1 MRTLKKIVIGVF
13 LYWLIFVTV
22 MIVIFC
28 IKNAV
33 PDTLIQY
40 ALGGGA
46 IELLATSL
54 IEIFK
59 HKFDLSAGDGDAITD
74 DDSSDRP
81 EDVTDDP
88 VTEVTKVT
96 RETSSQNRSEST
108 SAKTKSKRKSATSSS
123 TKRKKTETEDKRQ
136 WILLKFLK

>member
-1 MRTLKKIVIGVF
+1 MRMLKKIVIGIL
-13 LYWLIFVTV
+13 LYWLIFVTA

-28 IKNAV
+28 IKSSV

-59 HKFDLSAGDGDAITD
+59 HKYDLSAGGGDDVPGENTTDPYDSTGDAD
-74 DDSSDRP
+74 DRP
-81 EDVTDDP
+81 EDVTDAP
-88 VTEVTKVT
+88 KKRPKTTNT
-96 RETSSQNRSEST
+96 RR
-108 SAKTKSKRKSATSSS
+108 KTATSSK
-123 TKRKKTETEDKRQ
+123 TKRKTKETEDKE
-136 WILLKFLK
+136 

>member
-13 LYWLIFVTV
+13 LYWLIFVTA

-59 HKFDLSAGDGDAITD
+59 HKFDLSAGDGDAIIND
-74 DDSSDRP
+74 DPSDRP

-88 VTEVTKVT
+88 VTEVTE
-96 RETSSQNRSEST
+96 ETSSQNGSKST
-108 SAKTKSKRKSATSSS
+108 GLKTKVKRKSATSSR
-123 TKRKKTETEDKRQ
+123 TKRKKTETEDKR
-136 WILLKFLK
+136 

>member
-1 MRTLKKIVIGVF
+1 MRMLKKIVIGIF

-28 IKNAV
+28 IKSSV

-59 HKFDLSAGDGDAITD
+59 HKYDLSAGDGDDIPGENTTD
-74 DDSSDRP
+74 PYDLTGDADDRP
-81 EDVTDDP
+81 EDTTDAP
-88 VTEVTKVT
+88 KKGQRRPAQ
-96 RETSSQNRSEST
+96 REKLPLHQRQSGKLKKRRI
-108 SAKTKSKRKSATSSS
+108 KSNGHYRYS
-123 TKRKKTETEDKRQ
+123 
-136 WILLKFLK
+136 

>member
-1 MRTLKKIVIGVF
+1 MRMLKKIVIGIL
-13 LYWLIFVTV
+13 LYWLIFVTA

-28 IKNAV
+28 IKSSV

-59 HKFDLSAGDGDAITD
+59 HKYDLSTGDGDDIPGENTTEPYDLTGDAD
-74 DDSSDRP
+74 DRP
-81 EDVTDDP
+81 ADATDAPKNKAKNDQYK
-88 VTEVTKVT
+88 EKNCHFTK
-96 RETSSQNRSEST
+96 QNAEN
-108 SAKTKSKRKSATSSS
+108 
-123 TKRKKTETEDKRQ
+123 
-136 WILLKFLK
+136 

>member
-1 MRTLKKIVIGVF
+1 MRMLKKIVIGIF

-28 IKNAV
+28 IKSSV

-59 HKFDLSAGDGDAITD
+59 HKYDLSAGGGDDVPGENTTDPYDSTGDAD
-74 DDSSDRP
+74 DRP
-81 EDVTDDP
+81 EDVTDAP
-88 VTEVTKVT
+88 KKRPKTTNT
-96 RETSSQNRSEST
+96 RR
-108 SAKTKSKRKSATSSS
+108 KTATSSK
-123 TKRKKTETEDKRQ
+123 TKRKTKETEDKE
-136 WILLKFLK
+136 

>member
-1 MRTLKKIVIGVF
+1 MRTLKKIVIGIF

-22 MIVIFC
+22 MVMIFC
-28 IKNAV
+28 IKSSV

-59 HKFDLSAGDGDAITD
+59 HKYDLSAGGGDDIPGENTTDPNDLTGDAD
-74 DDSSDRP
+74 DRP
-81 EDVTDDP
+81 EDATDAP
-88 VTEVTKVT
+88 GKKLKMT
-96 RETSSQNRSEST
+96 
-108 SAKTKSKRKSATSSS
+108 S
-123 TKRKKTETEDKRQ
+123 TKRKTATSSNTKRKTKETEDKE
-136 WILLKFLK
+136 

>member
-1 MRTLKKIVIGVF
+1 MRMLKKIVIGIF

-28 IKNAV
+28 IKSSV

-59 HKFDLSAGDGDAITD
+59 HKYDLSAGDGDDIPGENTTD
-74 DDSSDRP
+74 PYDLTGDADDRP
-81 EDVTDDP
+81 EDATDAP
-88 VTEVTKVT
+88 KKK
-96 RETSSQNRSEST
+96 
-108 SAKTKSKRKSATSSS
+108 AKNDQYKEKNCHFIKNKA
-123 TKRKKTETEDKRQ
+123 EN
-136 WILLKFLK
+136 

>member
-1 MRTLKKIVIGVF
+1 MRMLKKIVIGIL

-28 IKNAV
+28 IKSSV

-59 HKFDLSAGDGDAITD
+59 HKYDLSVGDDIPGGDTTDPCDLTGDAD
-74 DDSSDRP
+74 DRP
-81 EDVTDDP
+81 ENATDAP
-88 VTEVTKVT
+88 GKKL
-96 RETSSQNRSEST
+96 
-108 SAKTKSKRKSATSSS
+108 KTTS
-123 TKRKKTETEDKRQ
+123 TKRKTATSSRTKRKTKETEDKE
-136 WILLKFLK
+136 

>member
-1 MRTLKKIVIGVF
+1 MRMLKKIVIGIF

-28 IKNAV
+28 IKSSV

-59 HKFDLSAGDGDAITD
+59 HKYDLSAGDGDDIPGENTTD
-74 DDSSDRP
+74 PYDLTGDADDRP
-81 EDVTDDP
+81 EDTTDAP
-88 VTEVTKVT
+88 KK
-96 RETSSQNRSEST
+96 RP
-108 SAKTKSKRKSATSSS
+108 KTTS
-123 TKRKKTETEDKRQ
+123 TKRKTATSSKTKRKTKETEDKE
-136 WILLKFLK
+136 

>member
-1 MRTLKKIVIGVF
+1 MRMLKKIVIGIL

-22 MIVIFC
+22 MVVIFC
-28 IKNAV
+28 IKSSV

-59 HKFDLSAGDGDAITD
+59 HKYDLSAGGGDDIPGEKTTD
-74 DDSSDRP
+74 PYDLTGDTDDRP
-81 EDVTDDP
+81 EDAIDAP
-88 VTEVTKVT
+88 GKKP
-96 RETSSQNRSEST
+96 ETT
-108 SAKTKSKRKSATSSS
+108 GTKRKTATSSR
-123 TKRKKTETEDKRQ
+123 TKRKTKETEDKE
-136 WILLKFLK
+136 

>member
-1 MRTLKKIVIGVF
+1 MRMLKKIVIGIL
-13 LYWLIFVTV
+13 LYWLIFVTA

-28 IKNAV
+28 IKSSV

-59 HKFDLSAGDGDAITD
+59 HKYDLSAGGGDDIPGENTTDPYDSTGDAD
-74 DDSSDRP
+74 DRP
-81 EDVTDDP
+81 EDVTDAP
-88 VTEVTKVT
+88 KKRPKTTST
-96 RETSSQNRSEST
+96 RRET
-108 SAKTKSKRKSATSSS
+108 ATSSK
-123 TKRKKTETEDKRQ
+123 TKRKTKETEDKE
-136 WILLKFLK
+136 

>member
-1 MRTLKKIVIGVF
+1 MRMLKKIVIGIF

-22 MIVIFC
+22 MVVIFC
-28 IKNAV
+28 IKSSV

-59 HKFDLSAGDGDAITD
+59 HKYDLSAGSGDDILGENTTDPNDLTGDAD
-74 DDSSDRP
+74 DRP
-81 EDVTDDP
+81 EDATDAP
-88 VTEVTKVT
+88 KK
-96 RETSSQNRSEST
+96 RP
-108 SAKTKSKRKSATSSS
+108 KTTNAKRKTATSSR
-123 TKRKKTETEDKRQ
+123 TKRKTTETEDKE
-136 WILLKFLK
+136 

>member
-1 MRTLKKIVIGVF
+1 MRMLKKIVIGIF

-22 MIVIFC
+22 MVVIFC
-28 IKNAV
+28 IKSSV

-59 HKFDLSAGDGDAITD
+59 HKYDLSAGGGDDISGENTTDPYDSAGDAD
-74 DDSSDRP
+74 DRP
-81 EDVTDDP
+81 EDVTDAP
-88 VTEVTKVT
+88 KKRPRTTST
-96 RETSSQNRSEST
+96 RR
-108 SAKTKSKRKSATSSS
+108 KTATSSK
-123 TKRKKTETEDKRQ
+123 TKRKTKETEDKE
-136 WILLKFLK
+136 

>member
-1 MRTLKKIVIGVF
+1 MRMLKKIVIGIL
-13 LYWLIFVTV
+13 LYWLIFVTA

-28 IKNAV
+28 IKSSV

-59 HKFDLSAGDGDAITD
+59 HKYDLSAGGGDDVPGENTTD
-74 DDSSDRP
+74 PYDSTGDTDDRP
-81 EDVTDDP
+81 EDVTDAP
-88 VTEVTKVT
+88 KKRPRTTNT
-96 RETSSQNRSEST
+96 RR
-108 SAKTKSKRKSATSSS
+108 KTATSSK
-123 TKRKKTETEDKRQ
+123 TKRKTKETEDKE
-136 WILLKFLK
+136 

>member
-1 MRTLKKIVIGVF
+1 MRMLKKIVIGIF

-22 MIVIFC
+22 MVVIFC
-28 IKNAV
+28 IKSSV

-59 HKFDLSAGDGDAITD
+59 HKYDLSAGGGDDIPGENTADPCDLTED
-74 DDSSDRP
+74 ADDRP
-81 EDVTDDP
+81 EDVTKKQKKRP
-88 VTEVTKVT
+88 
-96 RETSSQNRSEST
+96 
-108 SAKTKSKRKSATSSS
+108 KTTS
-123 TKRKKTETEDKRQ
+123 TKRKTATSSKTKRKTKETEDKE
-136 WILLKFLK
+136 

>member
-1 MRTLKKIVIGVF
+1 MRMLKKIVIGIF

-22 MIVIFC
+22 MIAIFC
-28 IKNAV
+28 IKSSV

-59 HKFDLSAGDGDAITD
+59 HKYDLSAGDGDDIPGENTTD
-74 DDSSDRP
+74 PCDLTGDADDRP
-81 EDVTDDP
+81 EDATDAP
-88 VTEVTKVT
+88 KK
-96 RETSSQNRSEST
+96 RP
-108 SAKTKSKRKSATSSS
+108 KTTNVKRKTATSSK
-123 TKRKKTETEDKRQ
+123 TKRKTKETEDKE
-136 WILLKFLK
+136 

>member
-1 MRTLKKIVIGVF
+1 MRMLKKIVIGIL
-13 LYWLIFVTV
+13 LYWLIFVTA

-28 IKNAV
+28 IKSSV

-59 HKFDLSAGDGDAITD
+59 HKYDLSAGGGDDIPGENTTDPYDLAGDAD
-74 DDSSDRP
+74 DRP
-81 EDVTDDP
+81 EDATDAP
-88 VTEVTKVT
+88 KKRPKTTST
-96 RETSSQNRSEST
+96 RR
-108 SAKTKSKRKSATSSS
+108 KTATSSK
-123 TKRKKTETEDKRQ
+123 TKRKTKETEDKE
-136 WILLKFLK
+136 

>member
-1 MRTLKKIVIGVF
+1 MRMLKKIVIGIF

-22 MIVIFC
+22 MVVIFC
-28 IKNAV
+28 IKSSV

-59 HKFDLSAGDGDAITD
+59 HKYDLSAGDGDDIPGVDTTD
-74 DDSSDRP
+74 PCDLTGDADGRP
-81 EDVTDDP
+81 EDKTDAP
-88 VTEVTKVT
+88 KK
-96 RETSSQNRSEST
+96 RP
-108 SAKTKSKRKSATSSS
+108 KTTNAKRKTATSSR
-123 TKRKKTETEDKRQ
+123 TKRKTTETEDKE
-136 WILLKFLK
+136 

>member
-1 MRTLKKIVIGVF
+1 MRMLKKIVIGIF

-22 MIVIFC
+22 MVVIFC
-28 IKNAV
+28 IKSSV

-59 HKFDLSAGDGDAITD
+59 HKYDLSAGDGDDIPGGNTTD
-74 DDSSDRP
+74 PYDSTGDADDRP
-81 EDVTDDP
+81 KDVTDAP
-88 VTEVTKVT
+88 GKKP
-96 RETSSQNRSEST
+96 
-108 SAKTKSKRKSATSSS
+108 KTTGTKRKTATSSR
-123 TKRKKTETEDKRQ
+123 TKRKTKKTEDKE
-136 WILLKFLK
+136 

>member
-1 MRTLKKIVIGVF
+1 MRMLKKIVIGIL
-13 LYWLIFVTV
+13 LYWLIFVTA

-28 IKNAV
+28 IKSSV

-59 HKFDLSAGDGDAITD
+59 HKYDLSTGDGDDIPGENTTEPYDLTGDAD
-74 DDSSDRP
+74 DRP
-81 EDVTDDP
+81 EDATDAP
-88 VTEVTKVT
+88 KKRPRTTNT
-96 RETSSQNRSEST
+96 RR
-108 SAKTKSKRKSATSSS
+108 KTATSSK
-123 TKRKKTETEDKRQ
+123 TKRKTKETEDKE
-136 WILLKFLK
+136 

>member
-1 MRTLKKIVIGVF
+1 MRMLKKVVIGIL
-13 LYWLIFVTV
+13 LYWLIFVTA

-28 IKNAV
+28 IKSSV

-59 HKFDLSAGDGDAITD
+59 HKYDLSAGGGDDIPGENTTDPYDLAGDAD
-74 DDSSDRP
+74 DRP
-81 EDVTDDP
+81 EDADDRP
-88 VTEVTKVT
+88 EDADDAPKKRPKTTST
-96 RETSSQNRSEST
+96 RR
-108 SAKTKSKRKSATSSS
+108 KTATSSK
-123 TKRKKTETEDKRQ
+123 TKRKTKETEDKE
-136 WILLKFLK
+136 

>member
-1 MRTLKKIVIGVF
+1 MRMLKKIVIGIL
-13 LYWLIFVTV
+13 LYWLIFVTA

-28 IKNAV
+28 IKSSV

-59 HKFDLSAGDGDAITD
+59 HKYDLSAGGGDDVPGENTTD
-74 DDSSDRP
+74 PYDSTGDTDDRP
-81 EDVTDDP
+81 EDVTDAP
-88 VTEVTKVT
+88 KKRPKTTNT
-96 RETSSQNRSEST
+96 RR
-108 SAKTKSKRKSATSSS
+108 KTATSSK
-123 TKRKKTETEDKRQ
+123 TKRKTKETEDKE
-136 WILLKFLK
+136 

>member
-1 MRTLKKIVIGVF
+1 MRMLKKIVIGIF

-28 IKNAV
+28 IKSSV

-59 HKFDLSAGDGDAITD
+59 HKYDLSAGDRDDIPGENATDPYDLTGDVD
-74 DDSSDRP
+74 NRP
-81 EDVTDDP
+81 EDVTDAP
-88 VTEVTKVT
+88 KKK
-96 RETSSQNRSEST
+96 
-108 SAKTKSKRKSATSSS
+108 AKNDQYKE
-123 TKRKKTETEDKRQ
+123 KKCHFIKNKAEN
-136 WILLKFLK
+136 

>member
-1 MRTLKKIVIGVF
+1 MRMLKKIVIGIL
-13 LYWLIFVTV
+13 LYWLIFVTA

-28 IKNAV
+28 IKSSV

-59 HKFDLSAGDGDAITD
+59 HKYDLSAGGGDDISGENTTDPYDLAGDA
-74 DDSSDRP
+74 DDSP
-81 EDVTDDP
+81 EDATDAP
-88 VTEVTKVT
+88 KKRPKTTST
-96 RETSSQNRSEST
+96 RR
-108 SAKTKSKRKSATSSS
+108 KTATSSK
-123 TKRKKTETEDKRQ
+123 TKRKTKETEDKE
-136 WILLKFLK
+136 

>member
-1 MRTLKKIVIGVF
+1 MRTLKKIVIGIF

-22 MIVIFC
+22 MVMIFC
-28 IKNAV
+28 IKSSV

-59 HKFDLSAGDGDAITD
+59 HKYDLSAGDGDDIPGGNTTD
-74 DDSSDRP
+74 PYDSTEDADDRP
-81 EDVTDDP
+81 EDVTDAP
-88 VTEVTKVT
+88 
-96 RETSSQNRSEST
+96 
-108 SAKTKSKRKSATSSS
+108 RKKPKMTS
-123 TKRKKTETEDKRQ
+123 TKRKTATSSRTKRKTKETEDKE
-136 WILLKFLK
+136 

>member
-1 MRTLKKIVIGVF
+1 MRMLKKIVIGIF

-22 MIVIFC
+22 MVVIFC
-28 IKNAV
+28 IKSSV

-59 HKFDLSAGDGDAITD
+59 HKYDLSAGGGDDISGENTTDPYDSAGDAD
-74 DDSSDRP
+74 DRP
-81 EDVTDDP
+81 EDVTDAP
-88 VTEVTKVT
+88 KKRPRTTST
-96 RETSSQNRSEST
+96 RR
-108 SAKTKSKRKSATSSS
+108 KTATSSK
-123 TKRKKTETEDKRQ
+123 TKRKNKETEDKE
-136 WILLKFLK
+136 